1 MDRKF
6 YIADTHFSHEN
17 VIQFDSRP
25 FTTIEEHDRVLIERW
40 NSVIKSKNDH
50 VHVLGDFM
58 RKKIWKVPVV
68 WEMFGNVEVEAESL
82 EEAIK
87 MVQRDEDA
95 EGNPFSLPTEDYYIE
110 DSFRVEFTNDELEDL
125 NYE

>member
-1 MDRKF
+1 MKKELKIDLSVYRVDN
-6 YIADTHFSHEN
+6 ICNLNGDTINSCQDCIYNTEYEN
-17 VIQFDSRP
+17 VNG
-25 FTTIEEHDRVLIERW
+25 VC
-40 NSVIKSKNDH
+40 
-50 VHVLGDFM
+50 M

-68 WEMFGNVEVEAESL
+68 WEMFGNVEVEAKSL